1 MKLDIKRIEKQ
12 LNTSFLCKNIIYHEE
27 IDSTQDEAKRLV
39 KSQNIIN
46 GTYIVTDKQTHGK
59 GTKDRKWYDK
69 GHENICGTFVLT
81 PNCHISKLETL
92 TITIAE
98 CIIKAIKNLYGIQLQ
113 IKHPND
119 IMCNSK
125 KMAGILTESIT
136 NKELVKYVFVGIGI
150 NVNQTIFQPEIENI
164 ATSLKKE
171 YNQDFD
177 REEIISEFFNIFEKT
192 YIDMI
197 K

>member
-1 MKLDIKRIEKQ
+1 MKLDVKKIEKQ
-12 LNTSFLCKNIIYHEE
+12 LNTSFLCRNIIYYEE

-39 KSQNIIN
+39 KSQNVIN
-46 GTYIVTDKQTHGK
+46 GTYIVTDKQTKGK

-69 GHENICGTFVLT
+69 GYENICGTFVLT

-92 TITIAE
+92 TIKIAE
-98 CIIKAIKNLYGIQLQ
+98 CLIKAIKNLYDIQLQ

-150 NVNQTIFQPEIENI
+150 NVNQTIFQSEIENI

-171 YNQDFD
+171 YNKDFD
-177 REEIISEFFNIFEKT
+177 REKIISEFFNIFEKV